1 MTAPKRKQV
10 STHVM
15 DKVSLALQQMAGDPN
30 MSRTKVQVEKLTGL
44 GRDAVARAFRQDRE
58 QPDRR
63 YRLNAKFDAL
73 KDVKPEGVESAP
85 ATETTQ
91 QVKELQ
97 QRLKDLERTNAAFA
111 QALFARELS
120 ERKGGLRVVTDPA
133 D

>member
-1 MTAPKRKQV
+1 VTAPKRKQV

-15 DKVSLALQQMAGDPN
+15 EKVSLALQQMAGDPA

-73 KDVKPEGVESAP
+73 KDAKPQAGESGSGAED
-85 ATETTQ
+85 AQ
-91 QVKELQ
+91 QVKEL
-97 QRLKDLERTNAAFA
+97 RARNKDLERVNAAFA
-111 QALFARELS
+111 QALFARELT
-120 ERKGGLRVVTDPA
+120 ERSSTLRIVED
-133 D
+133 